1 MKRISRR
8 EALKTGSRFFMGA
21 VAGAGLNFFLP
32 GCSGTDLDQSAID
45 DILEKTEIADIKNI
59 KLSVLYDNVSYKKE
73 MATYWGF
80 SCAVQGLDKTILFD
94 TGMYE
99 STLMSNMLKL
109 GIDPHQIDELVISH
123 DHPDHVGG
131 AMKFLENSSDINVS
145 LVKSFGSSFK
155 TEVKKRGLNLRE
167 INQPCLITKNSFST
181 GEMKNFTKNE
191 HSLVIRTNKGS
202 IIITGCAHPGV
213 TEIAEQT
220 KKITNEEVL
229 LIMGGFHIMNDL
241 GTKTKKIVHQLKD
254 LGVKFIA
261 PSHCTG
267 REAIEI
273 FSKAYGPK
281 FINSG
286 VGRIITAN
294 DFVG

>member
-8 EALKTGSRFFMGA
+8 EVLRTTSHFFVGA
-21 VAGAGLNFFLP
+21 IAGAGLNLVLQ
-32 GCSGTDLDQSAID
+32 GCADTSSDQSAID
-45 DILEKTEIADIKNI
+45 DIMKKTEMADIKNI
-59 KLSVLYDNVSYKKE
+59 KLTVLYDNVLYKKE

-80 SCAVQGLDKTILFD
+80 SCAVQGLDKNILFD

-99 STLMSNMLKL
+99 NTLMSNMLKL
-109 GIDPHQIDELVISH
+109 GIDPSKIDELVISH

-131 AMKFLENSSDINVS
+131 AMMFLENSSDINVS

-155 TEVKKRGLNLRE
+155 KEVKKRGLNLRE
-167 INQPCLITKNSFST
+167 IDQPCLITKNSFST

-191 HSLVIRTNKGS
+191 HALVIRTNKGS

-213 TEIAEQT
+213 VEIVEQT
-220 KKITNEEVL
+220 KKITNEDVL
-229 LIMGGFHIMNDL
+229 LVMGGFHIMNDL
-241 GTKTKKIVHQLKD
+241 GTKTKKIVHGLKD
-254 LGVKFIA
+254 LGVNFIA

-267 REAIEI
+267 GGAIEI

-294 DFVG
+294 DFI